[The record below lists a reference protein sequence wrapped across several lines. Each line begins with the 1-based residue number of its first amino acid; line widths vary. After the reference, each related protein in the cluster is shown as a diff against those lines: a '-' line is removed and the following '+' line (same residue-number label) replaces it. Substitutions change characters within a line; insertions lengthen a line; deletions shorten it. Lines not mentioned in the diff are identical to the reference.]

1 MANIYFICHL
11 KIKLKKEYNILSTQ
25 TKKIVID
32 AAVYSIRII
41 ARNANK

>member
-11 KIKLKKEYNILSTQ
+11 KTKLKKEYNILSAK
-25 TKKIVID
+25 TKLIVIE

-41 ARNANK
+41 ARIANK